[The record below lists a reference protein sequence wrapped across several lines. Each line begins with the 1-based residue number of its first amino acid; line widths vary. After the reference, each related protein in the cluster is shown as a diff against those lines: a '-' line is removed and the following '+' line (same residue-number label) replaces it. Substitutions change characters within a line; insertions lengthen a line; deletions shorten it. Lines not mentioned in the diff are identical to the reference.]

1 MVRSEDFS
9 NLVAIIVASDKQG
22 VIEFLRSQGIN
33 VNSSAD
39 STVVVKALY
48 TALINSDVLRK
59 DFISWANDRYQS
71 NYGGGE
77 YSNVNAYDTFE
88 VNGVRYTQA
97 EWEKYKRERA
107 SGKLENSFDG
117 NFDPMSAQ
125 NGVDLDQDRFAN
137 ASGGF
142 DPMSAQ
148 SGVDLKQDRFV
159 KASGG
164 FDPMSA
170 QSGVDL
176 KQDRFVNATA
186 YDSETGLGGTGFGN
200 FLRGINIGDTVN
212 SAVDIWKQSEVSKN
226 QNNLINSQ
234 LKAKQLELDIALANG
249 AITKD
254 GYDAQLKIAQL
265 NASAPKSSIVLW
277 VVGGVV
283 LLGALGTTIYF
294 ATRKR

>member
-159 KASGG
+159 
-164 FDPMSA
+164 
-170 QSGVDL
+170 
-176 KQDRFVNATA
+176 NATA

-249 AITKD
+249 AITKE